1 MSEASTITGKIRQV
15 LFRSE
20 SNSFTVLRFRLYEL
34 TEKDIFVTGYL
45 PELPKDV
52 LFEFLGT
59 YIDHPKYGMQFSVES
74 YRRMLPSDKESIVR
88 YLSSPLFP
96 GVGKTLAQRI
106 VDTYGEDILR
116 MIRDDPEISLDVQ
129 GMNPKKR
136 DTIISGV
143 CQQDNLEE
151 AVRFFTTHGL
161 GIRNIMKID
170 QIYGDKAL
178 DLISEN
184 PYRLIDEVDGI
195 GFTTADK
202 LALSMGFDT
211 EHPLRKEAAI
221 VSAIMD
227 TCMSTGDSYTDI
239 ETLSYRCSRLFGEW
253 LNDIDEVL
261 NRLIDKEKVV
271 DEEGKLYHFTQYKA
285 ENDIANF
292 FVTFPLRTFDHSDK
306 DVDELLNDFEARI
319 GIEYDDIQR
328 QAVLSFFEDDV
339 MILTGGP
346 GTGKTTIVQGIID
359 VCKKR
364 YPSYEIVCC
373 APTGRAAK
381 RMKEVTG
388 NFATTIHALLKWNL
402 ETNTFGKNLA
412 DPLLAD
418 VLIIDEFSMVDS
430 WLMAQLALAS
440 GYVRKILFIGD
451 EDQLPSVACGSV
463 LRDLIASNRFK
474 TVRLQHIYRQKEGS
488 DVIQLAQHIKEG
500 HFDEAMCKNDV
511 RFFASKPYDV
521 KDLILRIV
529 DEAMMKGYRIQD
541 IQVLAAKYSGPAGID
556 ALNHALQ
563 KLCNPPGKQKR
574 ELQVGYRLYREG
586 DKILQLKNQP
596 EDDVF
601 NGDIGI
607 LVEIVYASED
617 ENNQNRMFVDFD
629 GIIVEYTPE
638 WFINITHAYC
648 ISVHKAQ
655 GSEYPI
661 VIMAAIMEYGQML
674 QRRLMYTGITR
685 ASRSLILVGQKT
697 AFEKA
702 VSTVDKDTRKTYLRQ
717 RLIEVL
723 S

>member
-1 MSEASTITGKIRQV
+1 MSETAIITGKIRQV

-45 PELPKDV
+45 PQLPKDI
-52 LFEFLGT
+52 LFEFTGS
-59 YIDHPKYGMQFSVES
+59 YIDHPKYGMQFSIQS
-74 YRRMLPSDKESIVR
+74 YRRLLPSDKDSIVR

-96 GVGKTLAQRI
+96 GVGRVLAQRI
-106 VDTYGEDILR
+106 VDTYGEDVLM
-116 MIRDDPEISLDVQ
+116 MIRNDPEISLEVS

-136 DTIISGV
+136 EVIIQGV
-143 CQQDNLEE
+143 CTQDNLEE

-170 QIYGDKAL
+170 QIYGEKAL
-178 DLISEN
+178 DLIREN

-195 GFTTADK
+195 GFAIADK
-202 LALSMGFDT
+202 LALSMGFDA

-221 VSAIMD
+221 VSVIMD
-227 TCMSTGDSYTDI
+227 TCMSSGDSYTDM
-239 ETLSYRCSRLFGEW
+239 ETLAYRCTRNFGEW
-253 LNDIDEVL
+253 LFDIEEIIS
-261 NRLIDKEKVV
+261 RLIEKGKVV
-271 DEEGKLYHFTQYKA
+271 EEEGRLYHHSQFKA
-285 ENDIANF
+285 EVDIAHF
-292 FVTFPLRTFDHSDK
+292 FETFPLRTFDHSDR
-306 DVDELLNDFEARI
+306 DVEELLSDFETRI

-328 QAVLSFFEDDV
+328 QAVLSFFTEDV

-364 YPSYEIVCC
+364 YPSYEIICC

-402 ETNTFGKNLA
+402 ETNTFGKNVS
-412 DPLLAD
+412 DPLMAD
-418 VLIIDEFSMVDS
+418 VLIIDEFSMVDA

-463 LRDLIASNRFK
+463 LRDMIASKRFL

-488 DVIQLAQHIKEG
+488 DVISLAHQVKEG
-500 HFDEAMCKNDV
+500 YFDESMCKNDV
-511 RFFASKPYDV
+511 RFFHAKPYDV

-529 DEAMMKGYRIQD
+529 EEAMLKGYRIQD

-563 KLCNPPGKQKR
+563 KLCNPPSDKKR

-596 EDDVF
+596 SDDVY

-607 LVEIVYASED
+607 LVEIIYASED
-617 ENNQNRMFVDFD
+617 ENNQNRMIVDFD
-629 GIIVEYTPE
+629 GIIVEYSPE

-661 VIMAAIMEYGQML
+661 VIMAAILEYGQML

-702 VSTVDKDTRKTYLRQ
+702 VSTVDKDTRRTYLKW

-723 S
+723 T